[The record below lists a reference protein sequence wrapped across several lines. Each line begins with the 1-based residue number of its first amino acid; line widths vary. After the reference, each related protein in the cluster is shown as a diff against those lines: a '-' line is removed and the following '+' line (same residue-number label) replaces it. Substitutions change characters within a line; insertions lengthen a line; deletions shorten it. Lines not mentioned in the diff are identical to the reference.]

1 MAFLYLFPLD
11 EEFEA
16 LPIRWDFWIGKIL
29 LCETPYEVAFSE
41 LYRLIYGWDDIAAYG
56 IKIFG
61 WGVLTFLLIR
71 LWSSDEVYFWC
82 IFVNYKSDNFEIC
95 RFDKKFIYLLLFLI
109 FMNNV
114 NNSNK
119 IKNRNLNII
128 FDIAN
133 DNIISNICMNKSV
146 KFWISTF

>member
-1 MAFLYLFPLD
+1 
-11 EEFEA
+11 
-16 LPIRWDFWIGKIL
+16 
-29 LCETPYEVAFSE
+29 
-41 LYRLIYGWDDIAAYG
+41 
-56 IKIFG
+56 
-61 WGVLTFLLIR
+61 
-71 LWSSDEVYFWC
+71 
-82 IFVNYKSDNFEIC
+82 VNYKSDNFEIC

-146 KFWISTF
+146 KF